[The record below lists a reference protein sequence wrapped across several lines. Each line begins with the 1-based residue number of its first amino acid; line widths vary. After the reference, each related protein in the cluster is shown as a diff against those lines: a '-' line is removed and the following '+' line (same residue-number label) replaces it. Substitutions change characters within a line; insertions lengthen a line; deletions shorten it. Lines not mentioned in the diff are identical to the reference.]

1 MKQQKRLMEKINEE
15 QLVIIGAGDVGKYIA
30 YHYSSLPNFR
40 VIGFLDDDK
49 TKWGKEINNFLV
61 LGDWTYL
68 KQAKKI
74 SVAIGIANP
83 ISKEKIW
90 NNIKD
95 IEGLSFPN
103 LIHPS
108 CWIGENVILGK
119 GNIIYPGTT
128 INYETKI
135 HDFVTINMN
144 STIGHN
150 CDIDNFSTI
159 SPGANLGGYTEIEE
173 SSFIGIGA
181 NTIQST
187 KIGKKCI
194 VGGGAMI
201 IKDIPDGC
209 TVVGNPGRIIKSIN
223 KKT

>member
-1 MKQQKRLMEKINEE
+1 MKQQKLLMEKIDVQ

-30 YHYSSLPNFR
+30 YHFSSSPNFK

-49 TKWGKEINNFLV
+49 NKWGKKINNLPV
-61 LGDWTYL
+61 LGDWTYF
-68 KQAKKI
+68 KKTNKV

-83 ISKEKIW
+83 ISKKNIW

-108 CWIGENVILGK
+108 CWIGENVSLGK

-135 HDFVTINMN
+135 QDFVTINMN
-144 STIGHN
+144 CTIGHN
-150 CDIDNFSTI
+150 CNISNFSTV

-194 VGGGAMI
+194 VGGGL
-201 IKDIPDGC
+201 
-209 TVVGNPGRIIKSIN
+209 
-223 KKT
+223 